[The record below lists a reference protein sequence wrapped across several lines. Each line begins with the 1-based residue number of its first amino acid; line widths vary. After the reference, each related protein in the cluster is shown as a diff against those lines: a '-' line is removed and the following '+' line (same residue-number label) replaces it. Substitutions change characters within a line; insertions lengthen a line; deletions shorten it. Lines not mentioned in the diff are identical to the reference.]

1 MMIFGRMVKFSHT
14 VFALPF
20 ALSAVILAWPRHEV
34 TWWDLLFI
42 LTAMVGAR
50 SAAMG
55 FNRIADAVI
64 DSKNPRTV
72 GREIPAGILSKK
84 RVAAFVL
91 AFSVL
96 FILSAAML
104 SKTCLILSF
113 PVLLFL
119 FFYSYTKR
127 FTKYCHVVLGLAI
140 SLAPAGA
147 WIALAGSLSWSVV
160 FLSLALMTYISGFDI
175 LYGCQDVDFDR
186 NEGLCSIPAELGVEK
201 AMRLSSFLHI
211 LTIVFLFLMQI
222 IYGMHPVFY
231 IFLGLISVLLIIEHL
246 LVKPGNLAH
255 IHIAFFHV
263 NSVVSVVLL
272 AGICIEALVK

>member
-1 MMIFGRMVKFSHT
+1 MVKFSHT

-55 FNRIADAVI
+55 FNRLADAAI
-64 DSKNPRTV
+64 DEKNPRTS
-72 GREIPAGILSKK
+72 GREIPAGILSKR
-84 RVAAFVL
+84 RVAVFVL
-91 AFSVL
+91 AFSLVFVL
-96 FILSAAML
+96 SSAML
-104 SKTCLILSF
+104 SSLCLFLSV
-113 PVLLFL
+113 PVLLLL

-127 FTKYCHVVLGLAI
+127 FTKYCHMVLGLAI

-147 WIALAGSLSWSVV
+147 WIALTDSLSWSVV
-160 FLSLALMTYISGFDI
+160 FLSLALMTYISGFDV

-211 LTIVFLFLMQI
+211 LTICFLFLMQLT
-222 IYGMHPVFY
+222 YGMHSVFY
-231 IFLGLISVLLIIEHL
+231 IFLGLITLLLIVEHI
-246 LVKPGNLAH
+246 LVRPDNLKH
-255 IHIAFFHV
+255 IHIAFFHI

-272 AGICIEALVK
+272 AGICIEALVR

>member
-1 MMIFGRMVKFSHT
+1 MIKFSHT

-34 TWWDLLFI
+34 SWLDFLFI

-55 FNRIADAVI
+55 FNRIADAAI

-84 RVAAFVL
+84 RVAVFVL
-91 AFSVL
+91 GFSLV
-96 FILSAAML
+96 FVLSAAML
-104 SKTCLILSF
+104 SKICLILSV
-113 PVLLFL
+113 PVLLLL

-127 FTKYCHVVLGLAI
+127 FTKYCHMVLGLAI

-147 WIALAGSLSWSVV
+147 WIAVAGSLSWSVV

-175 LYGCQDVDFDR
+175 LYGCQDIDFDR
-186 NEGLCSIPAELGVEK
+186 SEGLCSIPVELGVEK

-222 IYGMHPVFY
+222 TYGMHPVFY
-231 IFLGLISVLLIIEHL
+231 IFLGLITVLLIIEHL

-272 AGICIEALVK
+272 AGICIEALLK